1 MKYLNIGVR
10 SQWSGVRGEASEV
23 RLATYIQHS
32 IFNIQYYFSLRL
44 CVSAFILL
52 MSTHLLHSQ
61 IGGNNVYEFLN
72 LPSSARITA
81 LGGSLIAVR
90 DSDISLAYNNPAA
103 LNKEM
108 HNVITFNQNFHV
120 ADIRNSYAA
129 YGRHIEKWNSTFHV
143 GFQTINYGNF
153 QSADEFGNIIGT
165 FQPSELAIT
174 IGAGRELY
182 ERMSVGVNVK
192 LVSSTFEAYNSFGIS
207 SDLAAMYYV
216 EDKDFTATLLFKNAG
231 SQISTFRDGNREDL
245 PFEIQLGISKK
256 LKYLPFRFSITA
268 QHLQQWNL
276 LYDNPNSEENTF
288 FLGEPVATNDN
299 EWIDNIFRHF
309 IFSGEFLFG
318 KAEVVNLRF
327 AYNHF
332 LKRELSINNL
342 RSLAGFSA
350 GLGIKIRRF
359 RFSYG
364 VGVYHIGGST
374 HHLSLATNLSEFSR
388 RTKR

>member
-1 MKYLNIGVR
+1 MKYLKIGVR
-10 SQWSGVRGEASEV
+10 GQESGVSDIAP
-23 RLATYIQHS
+23 IQHS
-32 IFNIQYYFSLRL
+32 IFNIQHYSSLRL
-44 CVSAFILL
+44 CVSAFISSLL
-52 MSTHLLHSQ
+52 CVASLHAQ
-61 IGGNNVYEFLN
+61 IGGDNVYEFLN
-72 LPSSARITA
+72 MPSSARITA
-81 LGGSLIAVR
+81 LGGSLIAVK
-90 DSDISLAYNNPAA
+90 DSDISLAYANPAA

-108 HNVITFNQNFHV
+108 HNVLTFNQNFHV

-129 YGRHIEKWNSTFHV
+129 YGRHIEKWNTTFHL

-153 QSADEFGNIIGT
+153 QSADEFGNITGT

-174 IGAGRELY
+174 IGAGRQLY
-182 ERMSVGVNVK
+182 ERMSVGANLK
-192 LVSSTFEAYNSFGIS
+192 FISSSFEAYNSFGIS
-207 SDLAAMYYV
+207 SDVSAMYHIA
-216 EDKDFTATLLFKNAG
+216 DKNFTATLLFKNAG
-231 SQISTFRDGNREDL
+231 SQISTYRDGNNEDI

-256 LKYLPFRFSITA
+256 LQYLPFRFSITA
-268 QHLQQWNL
+268 QHLQRWNL

-299 EWIDNIFRHF
+299 EWIDNIFRHL

-327 AYNHF
+327 GYNHF
-332 LKRELSINNL
+332 LKKELSVNNL

-364 VGVYHIGGST
+364 IGVYHIGGSAN
-374 HHLSLATNLSEFSR
+374 HMSIATNLSEF
-388 RTKR
+388 KR

>member
-10 SQWSGVRGEASEV
+10 SQGSGVRGEASDD
-23 RLATYIQHS
+23 RFTTSIQHS
-32 IFNIQYYFSLRL
+32 VFNIQYYFSLRL

-61 IGGNNVYEFLN
+61 IGGDNVYEFLN
-72 LPSSARITA
+72 LPASARITA
-81 LGGSLIAVR
+81 LGGSLITVK
-90 DSDISLAYNNPAA
+90 DSDISLAYSNPAA

-120 ADIRNSYAA
+120 ADIRNSYVA
-129 YGRHIEKWNSTFHV
+129 YGRHIEKWNSTFHL

-153 QSADEFGNIIGT
+153 QSADEFGNITGT

-174 IGAGRELY
+174 IGAGRALY
-182 ERMSVGVNVK
+182 ERMSVGVNLK

-216 EDKDFTATLLFKNAG
+216 EDKNFTATLLFKNAG
-231 SQISTFRDGNREDL
+231 SQISTYRAGNREDL

-256 LKYLPFRFSITA
+256 LQYLPFRFSITA

-288 FLGEPVATNDN
+288 FLGEPVATNN
-299 EWIDNIFRHF
+299 SEWIDNIFRHF

-332 LKRELSINNL
+332 LKKELSINSL

-364 VGVYHIGGST
+364 IGVYHIGGST
-374 HHLSLATNLSEFSR
+374 HHLSIATNLSEFNR
-388 RTKR
+388 RLR